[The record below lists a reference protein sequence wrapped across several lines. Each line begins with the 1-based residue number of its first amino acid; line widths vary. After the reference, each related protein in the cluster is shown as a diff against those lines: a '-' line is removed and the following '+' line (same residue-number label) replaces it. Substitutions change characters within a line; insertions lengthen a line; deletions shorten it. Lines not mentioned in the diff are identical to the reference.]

1 MERNVQ
7 RIDGVRTHLHLLS
20 QEELEAER
28 GYALERAHE
37 AYQDIEKIE
46 GELCARRNIGEVA
59 VAPVLEAT
67 PAAQQYFQRR
77 FGEIQ

>member
-7 RIDGVRTHLHLLS
+7 RIDGVRTHLHLLT

-46 GELCARRNIGEVA
+46 GELCARRRLGEIA
-59 VAPVLEAT
+59 VPQLEVT
-67 PAAQQYFQRR
+67 PAVQQHFEQR